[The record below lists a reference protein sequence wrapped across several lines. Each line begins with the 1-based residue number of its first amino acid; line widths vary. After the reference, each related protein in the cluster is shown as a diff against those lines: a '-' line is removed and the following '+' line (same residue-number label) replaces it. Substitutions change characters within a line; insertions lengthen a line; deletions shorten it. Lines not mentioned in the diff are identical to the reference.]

1 MGEKV
6 NFNDSG
12 LAKLDV
18 SKGRDIT
25 ELYVQNNRLEK
36 IDLSNNRKIKI
47 FDCTGNPLKYIRGFA
62 PAAAEHA
69 ARSTADLAA
78 ALDTDP
84 AADSATGSTAA
95 SATGSTA
102 DSATG
107 SAADSAAGSA
117 MAPTTPV
124 FPADIADSY
133 PDIDETEL
141 LMRQFKAREDE
152 VISSELLS
160 IEAGRGG
167 SVGLKYSPEEG
178 QQYFAYPDEG
188 YSFGG
193 WYNALG
199 DRLSKDA
206 VWRDDYGTGREIIA
220 MFFKA

>member
-1 MGEKV
+1 
-6 NFNDSG
+6 
-12 LAKLDV
+12 
-18 SKGRDIT
+18 
-25 ELYVQNNRLEK
+25 
-36 IDLSNNRKIKI
+36 
-47 FDCTGNPLKYIRGFA
+47 
-62 PAAAEHA
+62 
-69 ARSTADLAA
+69 
-78 ALDTDP
+78 
-84 AADSATGSTAA
+84 
-95 SATGSTA
+95 
-102 DSATG
+102 
-107 SAADSAAGSA
+107 

>member
-84 AADSATGSTAA
+84 AADSATGS
-95 SATGSTA
+95 
-102 DSATG
+102 
-107 SAADSAAGSA
+107 AADSAAGSA

-124 FPADIADSY
+124 FSADIADSY

>member
-84 AADSATGSTAA
+84 
-95 SATGSTA
+95 
-102 DSATG
+102 
-107 SAADSAAGSA
+107 AADSAAGSA